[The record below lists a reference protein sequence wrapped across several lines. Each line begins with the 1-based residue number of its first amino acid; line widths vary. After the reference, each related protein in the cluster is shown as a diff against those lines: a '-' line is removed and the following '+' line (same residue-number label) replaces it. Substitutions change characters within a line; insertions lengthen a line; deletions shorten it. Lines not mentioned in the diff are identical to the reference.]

1 MVRSFQGRAEE
12 KEGIFM
18 AGLQITPAS
27 PGISTPAAFTTRTVN
42 TPESMTTNADKVTTN
57 TNEIRTED
65 RTQETPVDRAVADR
79 REKERTESDRET
91 EKQRTREDLEN
102 VVSVSEDGD
111 TVQVSEDGATE
122 LEESASGAVV
132 SRTDAEEKASIRE
145 EEDIEIEPVEAPE
158 IEPIEAPEI
167 TPIENNT
174 GDDKRQI
181 NSFVG
186 YTDQQV
192 EQMYLEGEISQN
204 DYNTEIARREEIEE
218 ARKAEGD
225 KFSSDM
231 SRLEEIDSRTERAD
245 IAIDMAVKSG
255 NEDIGI
261 KERLDAV
268 DSAFNERQDAARR
281 QEEAG
286 RLWDIQLR
294 A

>member
-1 MVRSFQGRAEE
+1 
-12 KEGIFM
+12 M

-27 PGISTPAAFTTRTVN
+27 PGISTPAAFTTRSVN
-42 TPESMTTNADKVTTN
+42 SSESLAADADRITTDTN
-57 TNEIRTED
+57 NVRTED
-65 RTQETPVDRAVADR
+65 RTKDTPVDKAVEDR
-79 REKERTESDRET
+79 REKERTDSARET
-91 EKQRTREDLEN
+91 EKQRTEENLDN

-132 SRTDAEEKASIRE
+132 SRTDSEDKAVIRE

-167 TPIENNT
+167 EPVNNAT
-174 GDDKRQI
+174 DTDKRQI

-204 DYNTEIARREEIEE
+204 DYNTEIARREEVEE

-231 SRLEEIDSRTERAD
+231 TRLGEIDSRSERAD

-255 NEDIGI
+255 NENIGI

-268 DSAFNERQDAARR
+268 DSTFNEKDTARR